1 MSDPSCRTYRELLGV
16 YVVGA
21 IEPAERALLDEHLSQ
36 CYECR
41 EELAGLAPLTALMHR
56 VPAAEAERI
65 ALAGASDDG
74 ADEPSAEVLSS
85 LLKQVGAKRRTR
97 RLRAMFTA
105 AAAIVLTVGGV
116 VAASEALNSH
126 SHAFE
131 VVTVT
136 KSLPSG
142 TLGATVRYGTINWGA
157 TSVSVRVTGFPEWTE
172 CKLWVITKGGRR
184 DLVGGWTVGPGSNKL
199 WYPIEAEV
207 PKSSVASF
215 VITWGNRSLRIP
227 VA

>member
-21 IEPAERALLDEHLSQ
+21 IEPSERALLDAHLGQ

-56 VPAAEAERI
+56 VPVAEAERI
-65 ALAGASDDG
+65 AVAGASDDG
-74 ADEPSAEVLSS
+74 SAEPSVEVLSS
-85 LLKQVGAKRRTR
+85 LLKQVGARRRTR
-97 RLRAMFTA
+97 RLRAMFTT
-105 AAAIVLTVGGV
+105 AAAIVLTVGGA
-116 VAASEALNSH
+116 VAATEALH
-126 SHAFE
+126 SHFE
-131 VVTVT
+131 VVRVA

-142 TLGATVRYGTINWGA
+142 RTLGATVRYGTTSWG
-157 TSVSVRVTGFPEWTE
+157 TTTMSVRVTGFREWTE
-172 CKLWVITKGGRR
+172 CKFWVITKDGRR

-215 VITWGNRSLRIP
+215 LITWGNRSLRIP
-227 VA
+227 AA